1 MRLSLRI
8 ALVTAAIAVAIT
20 ALPTAYVLNGPKWA
34 TRTVN
39 YYINPANADVTE
51 AAAEAAI
58 QVGAAAWG
66 SQSNA
71 DFRFY
76 YMGRT
81 SGNTLSGNGKNEMF
95 FRNTSSGGLVAETYW
110 WADAMNHL
118 VDADIV
124 FYDGGYQFFT
134 GTSGCS
140 GGLYIEDV
148 AAHEFGHA
156 LGLGHSSDPTA
167 TMWASASWCST
178 EWRTLASDDLAGV
191 EALYPASGAP
201 QNTAPSLTISAPANN
216 TSVTKGTA
224 VTFTGAATDSQDG
237 NLTYRIT
244 WSSNLVGQFGVG
256 ATVSAVLPVGTNIV
270 TASVNDNAGV
280 VTTAQITV
288 NVSSSTSSPPTSPP
302 PPSTS
307 VISLSANAYRLKN
320 QPRVDLTW
328 DGAATASVD
337 VYRNGARVTTTANDG
352 AWSDSLGRKARG
364 TYAYKV
370 CEAGSTTCSNTASIV
385 F

>member
-1 MRLSLRI
+1 M
-8 ALVTAAIAVAIT
+8 
-20 ALPTAYVLNGPKWA
+20 
-34 TRTVN
+34 
-39 YYINPANADVTE
+39 TE

-58 QVGAAAWG
+58 QLGAATWG

-95 FRNTSSGGLVAETYW
+95 FRNTSSGGMVAETYW
-110 WADAMNHL
+110 WADASNKL

-124 FYDGGYQFFT
+124 FYDGGFQFFT
-134 GTSGCS
+134 GSSGCS
-140 GGLYIEDV
+140 GGLYLEDI

-156 LGLGHSSDPTA
+156 LGLGHSSNPTA
-167 TMWASASWCST
+167 TMWPSASWCST
-178 EWRTLASDDLAGV
+178 DWRTLASDDLAGV
-191 EALYPASGAP
+191 EALYPASGSGSGSS
-201 QNTAPSLTISAPANN
+201 QNTAPSLTVSAPANN

-224 VTFTGAATDSQDG
+224 VTFTGSATDSQDG
-237 NLTYRIT
+237 NLAYRIT

-256 ATVSAVLPVGTNIV
+256 ASVSAVLPVGTNVV

-288 NVSSSTSSPPTSPP
+288 NVSSSTS
-302 PPSTS
+302 
-307 VISLSANAYRLKN
+307 VVSLSANAYRLKN

-328 DGAATASVD
+328 GGAATASVD

-352 AWSDSLGRKARG
+352 AWSDSPGRKARG
-364 TYAYKV
+364 TYSYKV

>member
-1 MRLSLRI
+1 
-8 ALVTAAIAVAIT
+8 
-20 ALPTAYVLNGPKWA
+20 
-34 TRTVN
+34 
-39 YYINPANADVTE
+39 
-51 AAAEAAI
+51 
-58 QVGAAAWG
+58 
-66 SQSNA
+66 
-71 DFRFY
+71 
-76 YMGRT
+76 
-81 SGNTLSGNGKNEMF
+81 
-95 FRNTSSGGLVAETYW
+95 
-110 WADAMNHL
+110 
-118 VDADIV
+118 
-124 FYDGGYQFFT
+124 
-134 GTSGCS
+134 
-140 GGLYIEDV
+140 
-148 AAHEFGHA
+148 
-156 LGLGHSSDPTA
+156 
-167 TMWASASWCST
+167 MWASASWCST
-178 EWRTLASDDLAGV
+178 DWRTLGSDDLAGV
-191 EALYPASGAP
+191 EALYPASGSGSGSS

-224 VTFTGAATDSQDG
+224 VTFTGSATDSQDG

-244 WSSNLVGQFGVG
+244 WSSDLVGQFGVG
-256 ATVSAVLPVGTNIV
+256 ATVSAVLPVGTNVV

-288 NVSSSTSSPPTSPP
+288 NVSSSTSSP

-337 VYRNGARVTTTANDG
+337 VYRNGARVTTTPNDG

-364 TYAYKV
+364 TYSYKV